1 MRILTFNICWEAM
14 KGATDSPHTL
24 ARKCY
29 KLADGTTICMK
40 NLIDFMNSC
49 DSYDI
54 IGIQESILYHQI
66 IKKSTTLQNLSYIS
80 HRSGDEDMITFYNP
94 SYKLKYVALDEF
106 EQGRPFQIL
115 VFETCV
121 IIHVHNSH
129 AQSIPLLEKHISRGF
144 DSLRYLNSNRPIAPP
159 VYNKICENIA
169 SGAIR
174 VIALG
179 DFNLPWV
186 KSKFSFNPFKYS
198 KNAVH
203 SQQAINSVKVKA
215 DKIIKSCCSNKLA
228 DHLNHIHSGDFI
240 LANIPSNAPANTP
253 ATAPII
259 NQLPETYDITKI
271 ISDHLPVMADI

>member
-29 KLADGTTICMK
+29 KLADGTTICMR

-54 IGIQESILYHQI
+54 IGIQEAILYHQI
-66 IKKSTTLQNLSYIS
+66 IKKSTTLQKLNYIS

-94 SYKLKYVALDEF
+94 SYKLKYVSLDEF

-115 VFETCV
+115 VFETCL
-121 IIHVHNSH
+121 IIQVHNSH

-144 DSLRYLNSNRPIAPP
+144 DSLRHLNSNRPIAPS

-186 KSKFSFNPFKYS
+186 KSKFSLNPFKYS
-198 KNAVH
+198 KNTQHAQYTKH
-203 SQQAINSVKVKA
+203 SVNSVNSVKVKA
-215 DKIIKSCCSNKLA
+215 DKIIKSCCSDKLA
-228 DHLNHIHSGDFI
+228 EHVNHIHSGDFI
-240 LANIPSNAPANTP
+240 LANTPSST
-253 ATAPII
+253 PII